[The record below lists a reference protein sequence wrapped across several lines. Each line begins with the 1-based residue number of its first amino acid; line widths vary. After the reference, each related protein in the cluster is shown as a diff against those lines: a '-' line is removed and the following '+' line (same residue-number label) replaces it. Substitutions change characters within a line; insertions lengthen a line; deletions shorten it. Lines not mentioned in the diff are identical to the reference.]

1 MLFKGLGQ
9 RGGELRDEPP
19 GGLVPE
25 PFEYAGASDQVSKY
39 DGGHDVSAPA
49 GSKVWRSHSQRFYD
63 GNRNNEKP
71 MRAAAVRL
79 GAGAPGREER
89 RAAALVLEHSIPTL
103 PTAMTLSS
111 FIKENMEA
119 IVEEW
124 LAFAKTMEPA
134 ATTMSVLAL
143 RDHAKPI
150 LLAIAK
156 DLESSQTAA
165 AQADKAKGWAET
177 LSTRETAAATHGA
190 LRQVAGFDLN
200 QLGAEY
206 RALRASVIRLWMKAR
221 PDGIDADFVDDMIR
235 FNEAVDQ
242 AVAESTSRY
251 AAELA
256 LSRDTFMAILAH
268 DLRSPLSAIRM
279 IGHLMEKSGATEAA
293 RKQAV
298 QIQRSAKEMGEMIR
312 DLLEYTRTRLGK
324 GIPIHPAPCSIG
336 MICQEALAEVQTGQP
351 SRQFDIDV
359 ADGLAAEVDS
369 GRLRQALSN
378 LLNNAVQHGD
388 PASPIGLTATGTSS
402 DIVIEVKNQGKPIP
416 AESLQVI
423 FDPLV
428 QLSAQSVTGKE
439 PSTNLG
445 LGLFIAREVAL
456 GHHGTLEVA
465 SDPENGTVFTMR
477 LPKQNGP

>member
-1 MLFKGLGQ
+1 M
-9 RGGELRDEPP
+9 P
-19 GGLVPE
+19 
-25 PFEYAGASDQVSKY
+25 
-39 DGGHDVSAPA
+39 
-49 GSKVWRSHSQRFYD
+49 
-63 GNRNNEKP
+63 
-71 MRAAAVRL
+71 
-79 GAGAPGREER
+79 
-89 RAAALVLEHSIPTL
+89 
-103 PTAMTLSS
+103 LSS

-119 IVEEW
+119 IVQEW
-124 LAFAKTMEPA
+124 LAFAMTMEPA
-134 ATTMSVLAL
+134 ATTMSALAL

-156 DLESSQTAA
+156 DLESSQTAR
-165 AQADKAKGWAET
+165 AQADKSKGLAPT

-206 RALRASVIRLWMKAR
+206 RALRASVIRLWMKSR
-221 PDGIDADFVDDMIR
+221 PAEVDADFVDDMIR

-279 IGHLMEKSGATEAA
+279 IGHLMEKTAATEAA

-298 QIQRSAKEMGEMIR
+298 QVQSSAKEMGNMIR
-312 DLLEYTRTRLGK
+312 DLLEYTRTQLGK
-324 GIPIHPAPCSIG
+324 GIPVHPAPGSIAV
-336 MICQEALAEVQTGQP
+336 ICREALAEVQSGQP
-351 SRQFDIDV
+351 GRRFELEV
-359 ADGLAAEVDS
+359 ADDLAAETDS

-388 PASPIGLTATGTSS
+388 ADSPIQLVAQGVG
-402 DIVIEVKNQGKPIP
+402 DEIVIQVKNQGKPIP

-428 QLSAQSVTGKE
+428 QLSAQSAAGKE

-456 GHHGTLEVA
+456 GHHGTLDVT
-465 SDPENGTVFTMR
+465 SDADEGTVFTMR
-477 LPKQNGP
+477 LPKKNGS